1 MLLKHLYFCLY
12 LIQMRYFFSFIVVFF
27 VIIGCSNNQKQ
38 NELSEKEAQKS
49 AAVFL
54 AISKKWDFPFPKTN
68 PSIQTTL
75 NSWNEWTQFQKELE
89 QKPKTTLLAFQMKI
103 SNVSLKS
110 DSLSLTV
117 PERFNIPQVRSRLV
131 TLNTKINALDTY
143 LHLQDIPEKKVFTL
157 IENINSEIKG
167 VYSQLDEILI
177 KQAIPKEIGED
188 DMIRALDTSR
198 MATAKFLEEST
209 EKSNKINEK
218 LKK

>member
-1 MLLKHLYFCLY
+1 MKHFLYF
-12 LIQMRYFFSFIVVFF
+12 IIVFF
-27 VIIGCSNNQKQ
+27 VITGCSNNQKQ
-38 NELSEKEAQKS
+38 NELSEKNAQKS

-54 AISKKWDFPFPKTN
+54 AISKKWDFTFPKTSS
-68 PSIQTTL
+68 SIQTTL
-75 NSWNEWTQFQKELE
+75 NNWNEWMQFQKELE

-131 TLNTKINALDTY
+131 ALKTKINALDTY
-143 LHLQDIPEKKVFTL
+143 LHLQEIPEKRVFKL

-177 KQAIPKEIGED
+177 KQAIPREIGED
-188 DMIRALDTSR
+188 DMIKALDTSR
-198 MATAKFLEEST
+198 MATAKFFDENTENTENT
-209 EKSNKINEK
+209 EKAKK
-218 LKK
+218 LKE

>member
-1 MLLKHLYFCLY
+1 MKYFL
-12 LIQMRYFFSFIVVFF
+12 SFIAVFF
-27 VIIGCSNNQKQ
+27 IIIGCSNNQKQ
-38 NELSEKEAQKS
+38 NELSAKEAQKS
-49 AAVFL
+49 ATVFS
-54 AISKKWDFPFPKTN
+54 AISKKWNFTFPKTS

-117 PERFNIPQVRSRLV
+117 PEQFNIPQVRSRLV

-143 LHLQDIPEKKVFTL
+143 LHLQEIPEKRVFKL

-167 VYSQLDEILI
+167 VYGQLDEILI

-188 DMIRALDTSR
+188 DMIKALDTSR
-198 MATAKFLEEST
+198 MATAKFLDENT
-209 EKSNKINEK
+209 EKSNKTKE
-218 LKK
+218 

>member
-12 LIQMRYFFSFIVVFF
+12 LVQMRYFFSFIVVFF
-27 VIIGCSNNQKQ
+27 IIIGCSNNQKQ

-49 AAVFL
+49 ATVFL
-54 AISKKWDFPFPKTN
+54 AISKKWSFIFPETN
-68 PSIQTTL
+68 ASIQTTL
-75 NSWNEWTQFQKELE
+75 NSWNEWTQFKKELE

-143 LHLQDIPEKKVFTL
+143 LHLQEIPEKRVFKL

-167 VYSQLDEILI
+167 VYSQLDEIII
-177 KQAIPKEIGED
+177 KQAIPREIGED
-188 DMIRALDTSR
+188 DMIKALDTSR
-198 MATAKFLEEST
+198 MATVKFLEENT
-209 EKSNKINEK
+209 KKSNVTNK
-218 LKK
+218 

>member
-1 MLLKHLYFCLY
+1 MLVKHLYFCLY
-12 LIQMRYFFSFIVVFF
+12 LVQMRYFFFLIVVFF
-27 VIIGCSNNQKQ
+27 IIIGCSNNQKQ

-54 AISKKWDFPFPKTN
+54 AISKKWSFIFPETN
-68 PSIQTTL
+68 ASIQTTL

-110 DSLSLTV
+110 DSLSYAIPT
-117 PERFNIPQVRSRLV
+117 RFNIPQVRSRLV

-143 LHLQDIPEKKVFTL
+143 LHLQDIPEKKVFKL

-177 KQAIPKEIGED
+177 KKAIPEEIGED
-188 DMIRALDTSR
+188 NMIKALDTSR
-198 MATAKFLEEST
+198 MATAKFLEENI
-209 EKSNKINEK
+209 ENSNKIKE
-218 LKK
+218 